1 MPPSRTRKRCLR
13 SNITSL
19 LASKN
24 VQHIDMFCMSHA
36 VCYMLLVK
44 HYI

>member
-13 SNITSL
+13 SNSTSL
-19 LASKN
+19 LANEN
-24 VQHIDMFCMSHA
+24 VQHRDTFCMSHA

-44 HYI
+44 YYI